1 LIFLFNYS
9 SSNRLNKV
17 INIDFSKVA
26 KWLSYKQNIEALRG
40 ASFIRASSPKD
51 YPSFNSVTFTITPKD
66 GTLIETLPFNII

>member
-1 LIFLFNYS
+1 MINIFSYTI
-9 SSNRLNKV
+9 

-51 YPSFNSVTFTITPKD
+51 YPSFNSVIFIITPKD
-66 GTLIETLPFNII
+66 RILFVCFILQIVTK